1 MLLRVQCVRF
11 LWCKLDLNDLARRGF
26 PPSES
31 AQNARPDPTHAS
43 DCARGDIARIWTGP
57 RNQQFEQRPHLWT
70 NPTATAASQKL
81 QTLSYS
87 VVRIVKSI

>member
-11 LWCKLDLNDLARRGF
+11 LWCKLDLIDLLSRGF

-43 DCARGDIARIWTGP
+43 DCAGGDITRIWRGP
-57 RNQQFEQRPHLWT
+57 WREPKW
-70 NPTATAASQKL
+70 AAPDLRRESDGCCG
-81 QTLSYS
+81 
-87 VVRIVKSI
+87 